1 MWHEIMLT
9 LVGLGAISSGFQ
21 ETLSDRQ
28 WQHSLYSTHNAI
40 SYEGNNNC
48 CCFFFQF
55 SIQVL
60 QDFPLK
66 YFMAAD
72 GDLCSLWVFLTAMN
86 SSNVFFHVSFDKK
99 VSMHWKLPNTFFMR
113 LKQSLQLFCFSV
125 IDCTKFHVTRE
136 NCKRPSSRERLDLFL
151 NYMEK
156 GFLSLSASN
165 MYPSHT

>member
-9 LVGLGAISSGFQ
+9 LVGLVRFHQVFKKLFLTGNGNIPSTQHTMLSLMRAI
-21 ETLSDRQ
+21 TIVV
-28 WQHSLYSTHNAI
+28 A
-40 SYEGNNNC
+40 
-48 CCFFFQF
+48 FFFQF

-72 GDLCSLWVFLTAMN
+72 GDLCSFWVFLTAMN

-156 GFLSLSASN
+156 GFSKFISF
-165 MYPSHT
+165 

>member
-48 CCFFFQF
+48 CCFFFSSVFRSYKISLLNTLWLQRVIFVF
-55 SIQVL
+55 SG
-60 QDFPLK
+60 F
-66 YFMAAD
+66 
-72 GDLCSLWVFLTAMN
+72 SLRPWTVAMF
-86 SSNVFFHVSFDKK
+86 FFHVSFDKK
-99 VSMHWKLPNTFFMR
+99 VSMHWKLPNTLFMR

-156 GFLSLSASN
+156 GFSKFISF
-165 MYPSHT
+165 